1 MRLRNISKYAGNR
14 KQVRRLSQLFRMGI
28 SNFFKGLKMKKLDA
42 YKCKL
47 CGRLEY
53 YEAGSVLMPFM
64 MDCPACGSKNA
75 LERDTKEKVRVFK
88 L

>member
-1 MRLRNISKYAGNR
+1 
-14 KQVRRLSQLFRMGI
+14 
-28 SNFFKGLKMKKLDA
+28 MKKLDA

-53 YEAGSVLMPFM
+53 YEAGAVLMPFM
-64 MDCPACGSKNA
+64 MDCPGCGCKNA
-75 LERDTKEKVRVFK
+75 LEKEAHEKVRVFK